1 MAQQGIVPV
10 SLELTEG
17 TFYTLWAPL
26 WKEHGQEWQAFL
38 GYGDHV
44 YLFSSPAELLVFLE
58 SGAKHDLTTHPK
70 WGAFQQGDATRVVPT
85 ERNDVSFV
93 EVPAYLAGRPSHS
106 NVGKVARAFALARS
120 LGSVCSITEVES
132 LFSGHSI
139 LGNVERGHDHF
150 GGEHGLNEWSAIG
163 RVILTNW
170 DKAVDALDTV
180 VHTPEIAVDNKDE
193 AVADAKDRIKAAQE
207 AAEAA
212 AAEKAKAEEE
222 AADPY
227 DTSIWAAA
235 GIDPVKIAID
245 GRTLYTLRT
254 YLGKQPLFLGKFG
267 QIVTFNNRKAMA
279 RWLAEHDDHDLATVS
294 TWPTIMDA
302 VNGGDLDVIVH
313 DDNTY
318 VFTGLREDI
327 AKGPKEVDTDQL
339 RQAYELLADSADW
352 AADDSVNS
360 VLVAN
365 PALQEYIAYML
376 GSATGY
382 VPSAP
387 FTAEVDGWKQLED
400 SLIARFTKF

>member
-17 TFYTLWAPL
+17 TFYTLWAPR

-38 GYGDHV
+38 GHGDHV
-44 YLFSSPAELLVFLE
+44 YLFNSPEEVLVFLE
-58 SGAKHDLTTHPK
+58 SGQPHDLNTHPK
-70 WGAFQQGDATRVVPT
+70 WGQFNSGDAARVVPK
-85 ERNDVSFV
+85 ERDEVSMV
-93 EVPAYLAGRPSHS
+93 EVPAYLAGRPSYS
-106 NVGKVARAFALARS
+106 NVTKLARAFAVSKS
-120 LGSVCSITEVES
+120 LGSVCSLTDIES
-132 LFSGHSI
+132 FYSGHSI
-139 LGNVERGHDHF
+139 LANVDRGHDHF
-150 GGEHGLNEWSAIG
+150 SGERGMSEWSAIG
-163 RVILTNW
+163 RVVLTNW
-170 DKAVDALDTV
+170 NKVVDALDSI
-180 VHTPEIAVDNKDE
+180 VHTPE
-193 AVADAKDRIKAAQE
+193 VAEEDAKNARQRIQEAQE
-207 AAEAA
+207 AAEKA

-235 GIDPVKIAID
+235 GIDPIKIAID

-302 VNGGDLDVIVH
+302 VNGGELEVTVH
-313 DDNTY
+313 EDNTY

-327 AKGPKEVDTDQL
+327 AKGTKEVDTNQL

-352 AADDSVNS
+352 ASDDSVNS
-360 VLVAN
+360 ILVAN

-387 FTAEVDGWKQLED
+387 FTAEVDGWKQLEE
-400 SLIARFTKF
+400 SLVARFTKY